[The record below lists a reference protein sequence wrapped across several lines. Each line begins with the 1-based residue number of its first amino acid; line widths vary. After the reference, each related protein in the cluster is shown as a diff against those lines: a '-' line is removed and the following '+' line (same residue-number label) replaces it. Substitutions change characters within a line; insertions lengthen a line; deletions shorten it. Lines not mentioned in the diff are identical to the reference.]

1 MATLDFVPMSQ
12 WDAVIQ
18 RSGLTVDQIKALG
31 NQSTEDTMPVIFT
44 RDAKNH
50 FKENSLTLSK

>member
-1 MATLDFVPMSQ
+1 MSF
-12 WDAVIQ
+12 
-18 RSGLTVDQIKALG
+18 LEQIKALG

-50 FKENSLTLSK
+50 FRENSLTLSK